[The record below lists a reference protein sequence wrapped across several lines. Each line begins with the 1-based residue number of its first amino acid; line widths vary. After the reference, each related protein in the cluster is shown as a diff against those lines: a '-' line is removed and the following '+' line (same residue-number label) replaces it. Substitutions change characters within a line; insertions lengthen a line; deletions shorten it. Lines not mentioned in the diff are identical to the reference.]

1 MRIYINNFNADFSD
15 NIRLKIDNVRL
26 IENYSAIPTLFSD
39 GMILQ
44 QNKPMNLWGNGAYG
58 EPVIAT
64 LKKGDTVLETKK
76 TIVPEDGKWQ
86 LCFDKRKGG
95 YDKYQIELT
104 VGAEKRT
111 INDVVIGELWLAG
124 GQSNMELQVYKDI
137 DAEKLIDGADNS
149 NIRVFL
155 EPTYPYGKN
164 EKQPIQ
170 PKNDVPGAYWG
181 YGNNPVNVGG
191 MSSLAYTFAKQLQQK
206 LDVPVGIINSAI
218 GGTVIEGWLSKAAVD
233 GDSEVKSKLKEYK
246 LYYDE
251 TNWPDIAGKMSTLY
265 NQKIGPLE
273 GMNIA
278 GVIWYQG
285 ESNGKYS
292 EIYDLELDLLKRSWS
307 KAFGYEILRMLTDGC

>member
-1 MRIYINNFNADFSD
+1 
-15 NIRLKIDNVRL
+15 
-26 IENYSAIPTLFSD
+26 
-39 GMILQ
+39 MIFQ
-44 QNKPMNLWGNGAYG
+44 QNKTMNLWGNGAYG

-64 LKKGDTVLETKK
+64 LKKGDTVLKTKK

-164 EKQPIQ
+164 EKQPIRRKTMF
-170 PKNDVPGAYWG
+170 PALTGA
-181 YGNNPVNVGG
+181 
-191 MSSLAYTFAKQLQQK
+191 ME
-206 LDVPVGIINSAI
+206 I
-218 GGTVIEGWLSKAAVD
+218 
-233 GDSEVKSKLKEYK
+233 
-246 LYYDE
+246 
-251 TNWPDIAGKMSTLY
+251 TL
-265 NQKIGPLE
+265 L
-273 GMNIA
+273 M
-278 GVIWYQG
+278 
-285 ESNGKYS
+285 
-292 EIYDLELDLLKRSWS
+292 
-307 KAFGYEILRMLTDGC
+307 